1 MKKIFQWALA
11 AFCLCWLAACQP
23 KIIYET
29 YKEIDQRS
37 WNKDSL
43 AVFEIP
49 VTDTIHNFDLYI
61 NVRNDVNYNY
71 SNLWLFVT
79 IEEPDGKTV
88 EDKFEITL
96 AEPSGKWMGEGV
108 GGLKTREVLYRR
120 NIFFPSSGDYTITL
134 QQGMRENVLKGIS
147 DVGVRIERVKD

>member
-49 VTDTIHNFDLYI
+49 VTDTIHHFDLYI

-79 IEEPDGKTV
+79 IEEPDGKSV

-96 AEPSGKWMGEGV
+96 AEPSGKWMGEGM

-120 NIFFPSSGDYTITL
+120 NIFFPSSGNYTITL

-147 DVGVRIERVKD
+147 DVGVRIERVKN